1 MKSDPNALP
10 RLPRKI
16 LEGIVPRRDGGPI
29 RESFSQLYRG
39 ILENRG
45 RMRADLWLWTEIL
58 KSLPGFVHFSLYWRL
73 AMLRNYWLMTW
84 RNIRKRKGHSLINIL
99 GLSLG
104 LGLALLI
111 FIWVQDEIRY
121 DRFHERRERIAQVYS
136 QKIYSSG
143 QQLII
148 KGSYYP
154 LARILEQES
163 PDVATAIRMAF
174 TSGIPVQK
182 EDQVFY
188 NDRICMADP
197 GFFDVFSFSLAS
209 GSSVAVFEDIHTIV
223 LTEKMAR
230 KYFGSQDPIGQTLT
244 VNSAVDL
251 KITGILHDLPARSSL
266 RFDCL
271 IPFVWMFDGGKE
283 PEHWGGNP
291 LQTWVLVHP
300 QTDHDA
306 AARRITEIVAK
317 HHPVEGTEE
326 TFHLHSLARTHLHSP
341 EGSGLHLTL
350 TIFSLIAFLVLL
362 IACINF
368 MNLSTAQFA
377 TRTGEVGVRKALGAK
392 RSELIR
398 QFMGESLIMTF
409 IALWLAF
416 LLIGLVLPVFNHL
429 SDRQL
434 SLSILREIQV
444 VMGCLAIALLTGLF
458 AGSYPAFYLSGLRPV
473 NIFRRRIGGTG
484 SASFRK
490 SLVIVQF
497 ALSIALCI
505 CTVVIFRQLNYFQ
518 TKDLGFNRENLVTL
532 RIGDDLQ
539 TQYDSF
545 KAQLLKNPDILAVSR
560 ALQHPMN
567 IASTVSAV
575 DWDGRNPDEKIS
587 FNWDY
592 VHFDYF
598 KTLEL
603 EIIQGRAFRL
613 DYPTDLEGAYIIN
626 RKAATLM
633 GMDDPV
639 GRRLSV
645 FRQDGQIIGV
655 VNDFHFQ
662 PLYHDI
668 KPFVFML
675 RPDLGGNVFL
685 RVRPGNL
692 TGVREFVSGIV
703 KDLSPHHPVNLS
715 SFNDILMEYI
725 YTAEQRMRT
734 AAVYFTVLAVLIS
747 CLGLF
752 GLAAF
757 MAEQRTKEIG
767 IRKIMGASAARLV
780 VMLSGDFTKWVLI
793 ANAFAWPAAY
803 FISMRLLSRYAFR
816 VRVGL
821 EIFVLCGL
829 AALCIALA
837 TVSYQSLRAASAD
850 PVQSLRYE

>member
-1 MKSDPNALP
+1 MNIEPGSLPPLP
-10 RLPRKI
+10 RRI
-16 LEGIVPRRDGGPI
+16 LEKFVPRRDGAPVK
-29 RESFSQLYRG
+29 ESFSQIYLG
-39 ILENRG
+39 ILETSG
-45 RMRADLWLWTEIL
+45 RMRAELWLWTEIL
-58 KSLPGFVHFSLYWRL
+58 KSLPGFIGFSLCWRL
-73 AMLRNYWLMTW
+73 AMLRNYCLMAW
-84 RNIRKRKGHSLINIL
+84 RNLIKRKEYSLINIF

-104 LGLALLI
+104 LGLTLLI

-121 DRFHERRERIAQVYS
+121 DRFHEKRGRIAQVYS
-136 QKIYSSG
+136 RQTFSSG
-143 QQLII
+143 QQRISM
-148 KGSYYP
+148 GSYYP

-163 PDVATAIRMAF
+163 PDVATAVRIAF
-174 TSGIPVQK
+174 SSGIPIQK

-188 NDRICMADP
+188 NDRICLADP
-197 GFFDVFSFSLAS
+197 GFFDVFSFILAS
-209 GSSVAVFEDIHTIV
+209 GSPDGVFDDIHSIV
-223 LTEKMAR
+223 LTGKMAR
-230 KYFGSQDPIGQTLT
+230 KYFGNQDPIGQTLT
-244 VNSAVDL
+244 VNNSVDL

-300 QTDHDA
+300 QTDYDA

-326 TFHLHSLARTHLHSP
+326 TFYLHPLARTHLYSP

-350 TIFSLIAFLVLL
+350 TIFSLIAFLVLF
-362 IACINF
+362 IAGVNF

-377 TRTGEVGVRKALGAK
+377 ARSGEVGVRKVLGAK

-398 QFMGESLIMTF
+398 QFMGESLLLTF
-409 IALWLAF
+409 FALWLAF
-416 LLIGLVLPVFNHL
+416 LLIGLVLPLFNHIL
-429 SDRQL
+429 DRQL
-434 SLSILREIQV
+434 TLSILQEPPI
-444 VMGCLAIALLTGLF
+444 MLGCLGIALLTGLF
-458 AGSYPAFYLSGLRPV
+458 AGAYPAFYLSGMRPV
-473 NIFRRRIGGTG
+473 NIFHRRLRGAG

-490 SLVIVQF
+490 GLVIVQF
-497 ALSIALCI
+497 ALSIALFI
-505 CTVVIFRQLNYFQ
+505 CTVVIFRQLDYFQ

-539 TQYDSF
+539 SQYDSL
-545 KAQLLKNPDILAVSR
+545 KAQLLQNPDILAVSR

-575 DWDGRNPDEKIS
+575 DWDGRNPDEKIA

-592 VHFDYF
+592 IHFDYF
-598 KTLEL
+598 KALEL
-603 EIIQGRAFRL
+603 EFVQGRAFRV
-613 DYPTDLEGAYIIN
+613 DYPTDLDGAYIIN
-626 RKAATLM
+626 LTAARLM
-633 GMDDPV
+633 GMDDAV

-645 FRQDGQIIGV
+645 FRREGQIIGV
-655 VNDFHFQ
+655 VKDFHFQ

-675 RPDLGGNVFL
+675 RPDMGGNVFL
-685 RVRPGNL
+685 RVRPGSL
-692 TGVREFVSGIV
+692 SGVREFVSGIV

-715 SFNDILMEYI
+715 FFNDILMEYI

-803 FISMRLLSRYAFR
+803 FLSMKLLSRYAFR

-829 AALCIALA
+829 AALFIALA

-850 PVQSLRYE
+850 PVHSLRYE

>member
-1 MKSDPNALP
+1 MNSGPNTLP
-10 RLPRKI
+10 LLPRKI
-16 LEGIVPRRDGGPI
+16 LKAVVPRRDGDPVQEI
-29 RESFSQLYRG
+29 FSRLYQG
-39 ILENRG
+39 ILESRG
-45 RMRADLWLWTEIL
+45 RMRADFWLWSEIL
-58 KSLPGFVHFSLYWRL
+58 ISLPGFVHFSLYWRL
-73 AMLRNYWLMTW
+73 TMLRNYWLMAW
-84 RNIRKRKGHSLINIL
+84 RNIRKRKGHSLINTF

-121 DRFHERRERIAQVYS
+121 DRFHYKRDRIAQVYS

-143 QQLII
+143 QQRILTA
-148 KGSYYP
+148 SYYP

-163 PDVATAIRMAF
+163 PDVATAVRMAF
-174 TSGIPVQK
+174 NSGIPIQK

-188 NDRICMADP
+188 NDRICLADP

-209 GSSVAVFEDIHTIV
+209 GSSDAVFEDIHSIV

-230 KYFGSQDPIGQTLT
+230 KYFGKQDPIGQTLT

-251 KITGILHDLPARSSL
+251 KITGVLHDLPVRSSL

-326 TFHLHSLARTHLHSP
+326 TFHLHSLTRTHLYSP
-341 EGSGLHLTL
+341 EGSGLNLTL
-350 TIFSLIAFLVLL
+350 TIFSLIAFLVLF
-362 IACINF
+362 IACINY

-377 TRTGEVGVRKALGAK
+377 TRWGEVGVRKVLGAK

-398 QFMGESLIMTF
+398 QFMGESLLMTF
-409 IALWLAF
+409 IALWLAL

-429 SDRQL
+429 LDRQL
-434 SLSILREIQV
+434 SLSLLREPQV
-444 VMGCLAIALLTGLF
+444 LMGCLGIALLTGLF
-458 AGSYPAFYLSGLRPV
+458 AGSYPAIYLSGMRPV
-473 NIFRRRIGGTG
+473 NVFRRRIGGAG

-497 ALSIALCI
+497 ALSIALFI
-505 CTVVIFRQLNYFQ
+505 CTVVIFRQLSYFQ

-532 RIGDDLQ
+532 QIGDELQ
-539 TQYDSF
+539 SQYGSL
-545 KAQLLKNPDILAVSR
+545 KARLLQNPDILAVSR
-560 ALQHPMN
+560 ALQHPVN

-575 DWDGRNPDEKIS
+575 DWDGRNPDEKIA

-603 EIIQGRAFRL
+603 EILQGRAFLL

-626 RKAATLM
+626 RTAAALM

-639 GRRLSV
+639 GCRLSV
-645 FRQDGQIIGV
+645 FRKEGQIIGV
-655 VNDFHFQ
+655 VKDFHFQ

-685 RVRPGNL
+685 RVRPESL
-692 TGVREFVSGIV
+692 AGVRDFVSGVIN
-703 KDLSPHHPVNLS
+703 DLSPHHPANLRF
-715 SFNDILMEYI
+715 FNDILMEYI

-734 AAVYFTVLAVLIS
+734 AAVYFTALAVLIS

-793 ANAFAWPAAY
+793 ANAFAWPTAY
-803 FISMRLLSRYAFR
+803 FISMQLLSRYAFR

-829 AALCIALA
+829 AALFIALV

-850 PVQSLRYE
+850 PVRSLRYE